1 MIAALHIENI
11 AVIRSAD
18 VDFNPGFTVFTGET
32 GAGKSLLLDSI
43 NLLLGARASRELIR
57 SGCERAFVSAIFSG
71 LSEKTQKLLAEND
84 FSADENGCITLS
96 RSVFSDGKSQTKLNG
111 RTITVAFQKELAP
124 MLLTVHGQHDSGA
137 LLDFSSYRE
146 YVDAYAEN
154 GELLSDYTSAFA

>member
-71 LSEKTQKLLAEND
+71 LSEKTQKL
-84 FSADENGCITLS
+84 
-96 RSVFSDGKSQTKLNG
+96 
-111 RTITVAFQKELAP
+111 
-124 MLLTVHGQHDSGA
+124 
-137 LLDFSSYRE
+137 
-146 YVDAYAEN
+146 
-154 GELLSDYTSAFA
+154 